1 MKTLTH
7 IRKNSTGAALMIA
20 LLAAVVVM
28 MAATLLISLTRRM
41 VNSYLDRLNNAQISL
56 SESSAADGLSLLLS
70 QSGPGAAN
78 GDLQFDLA
86 GVSTEFTLLET
97 GTAGIRTGFF
107 QLDNVFSAVVVPA
120 GSHLVTLQGT
130 GDSCVQVT
138 FFSSDTFNPTTQF
151 TIETDMRPVAGTP
164 FVFHGEEAVIAV
176 FEGAGITYLA
186 CFSSDGIQAGTVV
199 DSDIY
204 RYGSMISAGEAPDGS
219 PLLIVTGGSNLGAV
233 FNCETGEFS
242 HVGSP
247 AGTCPVF
254 LSDGTM
260 FGSVQQS
267 FPSFGGAHIEDV
279 FGGDF
284 NNDGM
289 PDVAFATRFSLSVY
303 SGATHEIIKAGPG
316 GSLVSWGSVEG
327 RTGLCGMWKMPSG
340 DIRWLRLAYDG
351 FTDFNPDMVY
361 ELGWQGR
368 FNGRGNTL
376 TGIIDDSAVIASSTG
391 YVLELLTGDVFTGN
405 ADGGE
410 IDFFRIA
417 DNGVEACFNPVNGDG
432 IQMTFSTQNRYRG
445 ETTPGETYTYS
456 IYESEGRLNV
466 FHALEGL
473 GR

>member
-1 MKTLTH
+1 
-7 IRKNSTGAALMIA
+7 MIA

-28 MAATLLISLTRRM
+28 MAATLLITLTRRM
-41 VNSYLDRLNNAQISL
+41 AYSHLDRLNNAQISL

-70 QSGPGAAN
+70 QGGPGAAN

-97 GTAGIRTGFF
+97 GTAGVRTGFF
-107 QLDNVFSAVVVPA
+107 PLDGVSDAVVVPA
-120 GSHLVTLQGT
+120 GSHLVSLQTVGEN
-130 GDSCVQVT
+130 GVLIT
-138 FFSSDTFNPTTQF
+138 FFSGETFNPTNQL

-176 FEGAGITYLA
+176 FEGAGRTYLA
-186 CFSSDGIQAGTVV
+186 CFTSDGIQNGIVIN
-199 DSDIY
+199 SDIY
-204 RYGSMISAGEAPDGS
+204 CPQSMISAGEAPDGS
-219 PLLIVTGGSNLGAV
+219 PLLIVTRGANLGTV

-247 AGTCPVF
+247 GGTCPVF

-260 FGSVQQS
+260 FGSAQQS
-267 FPSFGGAHIEDV
+267 VPSFGGAHIEDV
-279 FGGDF
+279 FSGDF

-289 PDVAFATRFSLSVY
+289 ADMAFVTRFSLSVY
-303 SGATHEIIKAGPG
+303 SGSTQEIIKASPG
-316 GSLVSWGSVEG
+316 GSLVSWGSIEG
-327 RTGLCGMWKMPSG
+327 RTGLCGMWKMPTG

-351 FTDFNPDMVY
+351 FTVFNPDMVY
-361 ELGWQGR
+361 ELAWQGR

-391 YVLELLTGDVFTGN
+391 YILEFLTGDVFTGN

-410 IDFFRIA
+410 IDFFRVA
-417 DNGVEACFNPVNGDG
+417 ENGVEACFNPVNGDG
-432 IQMTFSTQNRYRG
+432 VQMTFSTQNRYRG
-445 ETTPGETYTYS
+445 KTTSGETYTFS

-466 FHALEGL
+466 FHTLEGL
-473 GR
+473 DR